1 MTQQW
6 LIGAL
11 VLLIIAL
18 GEAIIFGTLPSRPTT
33 GTVYTILHYMFIL

>member
-18 GEAIIFGTLPSRPTT
+18 GEAITFGTLPSLPTT
-33 GTVYTILHYMFIL
+33 GTVYTISYYMFIL